1 MKVRVQVVIEAEG
14 EAPEVVRDIARWE
27 RGRLRPEALG
37 LNLTE
42 AKGLLEGI
50 QQTMVTW
57 QAEEYIAQHRHC
69 PHCGRPR
76 THKGQHPIVF
86 RTLFGKL
93 TLESPR
99 LYACRCKQA
108 QTGKSL
114 SPLADLLNERT
125 APELA
130 YSSGEIRR
138 PHVLR
143 THGRSLER
151 SASARP

>member
-14 EAPEVVRDIARWE
+14 EAPEVVRDVARWE
-27 RGRLRPEALG
+27 RGRLRPEVLG
-37 LNLTE
+37 LSLAE

-50 QQTMVTW
+50 QQTMVTR

-69 PHCGRPR
+69 PHCGKLR
-76 THKGQHPIVF
+76 TRKGQHPIVF
-86 RTLFGKL
+86 RTVFGKL
-93 TLESPR
+93 PIESPR
-99 LYACRCKQA
+99 LYACRCEQA

-114 SPLADLLNERT
+114 SPLADLLQERT

-130 YSSGEIRR
+130 YSSSEICRA
-138 PHVLR
+138 HVLR
-143 THGRSLER
+143 PHGRNPRR